1 MLKLHCVIWAELN
14 SHYWRMRRSSG
25 FFSVRV
31 VKVRTFNRILLKFD
45 INFINIIIFFIQ
57 NINQCI
63 FFFLFLLFLE
73 MGVSFSSTYSI
84 GLISGTSL
92 FSNISCL
99 GTRRQ
104 GGIGKSNLNS
114 GRVGL
119 FSKRHG
125 GIGKSSLNWIFSPWF
140 SLTCGNI
147 FFMVVNIWSHFS
159 HFMQVIPEVQSS
171 RAALWCRNEV
181 SFPVAKSHLL
191 QE

>member
-1 MLKLHCVIWAELN
+1 MLWVIQVNEISYSKILTDSESAFKTGQFEHLKTIVAWIL
-14 SHYWRMRRSSG
+14 G
-25 FFSVRV
+25 T
-31 VKVRTFNRILLKFD
+31 RTF
-45 INFINIIIFFIQ
+45 
-57 NINQCI
+57 
-63 FFFLFLLFLE
+63 
-73 MGVSFSSTYSI
+73 
-84 GLISGTSL
+84 